1 MDNRLRGKRLKGKE
15 NRIESGSQEPENGPR
30 DIIYFLREKKKAE
43 WRAVE
48 SELWQSKGGTR
59 YVKWWI
65 VLTLHCKQPPKHV
78 GR

>member
-43 WRAVE
+43 
-48 SELWQSKGGTR
+48 
-59 YVKWWI
+59 
-65 VLTLHCKQPPKHV
+65 
-78 GR
+78 